1 MPSPELDRSHD
12 AGLTSW
18 VDSADGHA
26 EFPIQNLP
34 LGVFE
39 AGGGARGGVAIGDRV
54 LDLAALAD
62 SGLLQG
68 EAAAAVQAARGPV
81 LNPWM
86 ALPAAARRALR
97 LRLVELLEVG
107 SADRA
112 AVEPML
118 RPVADCRMRLPAQ
131 VGDYTDFYAG
141 IHHALTV
148 GRQFRPDTPLLPNYK
163 YVPIGYHGRA
173 SSVRVSGEAVRR
185 PNGQRKPATEAVPT
199 FGPARNLDYELEVG
213 LWVGPGNAPGEA
225 IPIGEAGARIV
236 GVSLLND
243 WSARDLQGW
252 EYQPLGPFLAKS
264 FATTVSPWVVTAE
277 ALAPF
282 RTAQP
287 PRPQGDPAPLPYL
300 YDAADQAHGALAV
313 ELEAWLLTP
322 AMAAAGRRP
331 ASPVAERDDRHV
343 LDARPAAGAPRL
355 QRLRPAPRRPVGHRN
370 PRRPCPRAGGQ
381 PAGAVAGRP
390 RAAGADRR
398 RDAALPGG
406 RRRGDPARPR
416 PARGLRLHR
425 PGRVPRGGD
434 PRRADLRRRARRAAA
449 QNFCEAP
456 K

>member
-97 LRLVELLEVG
+97 LRLVELLEAG

-118 RPVADCRMRLPAQ
+118 RPVVDCRMRLPAQ

-300 YDAADQAHGALAV
+300 YDEGDQAHGALAV

-322 AMAAAGRRP
+322 AMAAAGAGPHRLSQSAMTDMYWTPAQLLAHHASNGCDLRPGDLLGTGTLAGPAPEQGGSLLELSQGGRAPLALTGGETRRFLEDGDEVILRAHARREGF
-331 ASPVAERDDRHV
+331 ASIGLGECRAVV
-343 LDARPAAGAPRL
+343 TPAAPI
-355 QRLRPAPRRPVGHRN
+355 
-370 PRRPCPRAGGQ
+370 
-381 PAGAVAGRP
+381 
-390 RAAGADRR
+390 
-398 RDAALPGG
+398 
-406 RRRGDPARPR
+406 
-416 PARGLRLHR
+416 
-425 PGRVPRGGD
+425 
-434 PRRADLRRRARRAAA
+434 
-449 QNFCEAP
+449 
-456 K
+456 